1 MLSATPGDCRLVRG
15 RGPSAEQRTD
25 TCGVWGGVG
34 VGVCGCGCVW
44 VCVGVCME
52 REMIT
57 ATLQVL
63 ASDEKESITPIK
75 VD

>member
-25 TCGVWGGVG
+25 TCGVWGGG
-34 VGVCGCGCVW
+34 
-44 VCVGVCME
+44 VGVCME

>member
-1 MLSATPGDCRLVRG
+1 M
-15 RGPSAEQRTD
+15 
-25 TCGVWGGVG
+25 GVG
-34 VGVCGCGCVW
+34 VGGVCVGVG
-44 VCVGVCME
+44 VGVCME

>member
-1 MLSATPGDCRLVRG
+1 MLSDTPGDCRLVRG

-25 TCGVWGGVG
+25 TCGVWGG
-34 VGVCGCGCVW
+34 CGCGCE
-44 VCVGVCME
+44 CVGVCMCME